1 MSSLQD
7 FHPIVRTWFTRT
19 YGEPS
24 PPQELGWPHIS
35 AGENTLILA
44 PTGSGKTLAAFL
56 WAINHLVEQ
65 KLEGPIEP
73 GVRILYVSPLKA
85 LNNDIERNLEAPL
98 RGIAEGARQLGV
110 HLPDVSVAVRT
121 GDTPQSRRA
130 AMLRRPPEILITTPE
145 SLYLMLTSPRAREMF
160 RTVQYCI
167 VDEIHSLCSNKRG
180 VHLSLTLERL
190 QLVAEQEFV
199 RIGLSATQR
208 PSNTY

>member
-98 RGIAEGARQLGV
+98 RGTGAWLAPPAASRIAAPFGSRLARGDVGGAFDKRQ
-110 HLPDVSVAVRT
+110 
-121 GDTPQSRRA
+121 
-130 AMLRRPPEILITTPE
+130 PP
-145 SLYLMLTSPRAREMF
+145 R
-160 RTVQYCI
+160 
-167 VDEIHSLCSNKRG
+167 
-180 VHLSLTLERL
+180 
-190 QLVAEQEFV
+190 
-199 RIGLSATQR
+199 
-208 PSNTY
+208 